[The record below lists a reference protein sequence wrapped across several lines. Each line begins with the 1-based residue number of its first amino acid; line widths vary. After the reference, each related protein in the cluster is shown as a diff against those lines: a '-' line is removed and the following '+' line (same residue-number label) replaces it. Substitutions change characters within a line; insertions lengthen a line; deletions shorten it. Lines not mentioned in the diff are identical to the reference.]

1 MLGIRL
7 MAMMLQV
14 TMPVI
19 STRIED
25 SRLPSHTR
33 EPPEM
38 LNIHLCYEMEL
49 REICERNERTV

>member
-1 MLGIRL
+1 

-25 SRLPSHTR
+25 SRLLSHTG
-33 EPPEM
+33 ENPGM
-38 LNIHLCYEMEL
+38 LNIRSCYEIEL
-49 REICERNERTV
+49 KEDCERNERTV